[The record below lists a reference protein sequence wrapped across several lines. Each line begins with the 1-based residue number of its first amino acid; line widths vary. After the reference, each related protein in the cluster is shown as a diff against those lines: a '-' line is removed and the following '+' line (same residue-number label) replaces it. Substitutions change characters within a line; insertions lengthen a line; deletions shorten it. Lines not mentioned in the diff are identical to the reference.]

1 MSKSSMMRACR
12 MIDKLSER
20 YDPEFN
26 LNPNGPPM
34 TYVERQ
40 LLEIANMLAA
50 ECVTLGTKVEILER
64 KLKDLE
70 EVVENNYWRG

>member
-1 MSKSSMMRACR
+1 MSESSVMKACR

-20 YDPEFN
+20 YDPEFD
-26 LNPNGPPM
+26 LNPNDPPM

-50 ECVTLGTKVEILER
+50 ECVILGTKVETLER

-70 EVVENNYWRG
+70 EVTENNFRRK